1 MATNTEFSGDRA
13 ALTVENMLKAPK
25 VLEQI
30 IIPEEL
36 EFLTDYLFSDGT
48 TGDSGSVE
56 YGVTAKQV
64 EDARAGI
71 IEEGAEI
78 PTIDVDD
85 MERAQAVAE
94 ELGLGYY
101 VTDKARRRNQDWV
114 LEQGNRKIQ
123 KGLLRANAS
132 RSLAAMNA
140 AVTKYGLDMA
150 ATGDW
155 SVGKNLRASIV
166 AAQNE
171 GVVGQFDYN
180 MSTIL
185 VNPITANNILLLDD
199 YENLAP
205 KTDKALNP
213 FFATSLDGVM
223 GLTWLKSNLVPV
235 DVAYIF
241 EPKTLGVNLVE
252 VARYVDVDRDA
263 SRRRDF
269 VFGLESSVPVVTDPH
284 SMIKLTGING

>member
-1 MATNTEFSGDRA
+1 MPTNTEFSGDRST
-13 ALTVENMLKAPK
+13 LTVENLLKAPK
-25 VLEQI
+25 VLEQL

-64 EDARAGI
+64 EEARAGI

-78 PTIDVDD
+78 PTIDVDN
-85 MERAQAVAE
+85 MEHSQAVAE
-94 ELGLGYY
+94 EMGLGYY

-114 LEQGNRKIQ
+114 IEQGNRKIQ
-123 KGLLRANAS
+123 KGLLRTNAS
-132 RSLAAMNA
+132 RALAALNA

-155 SVGKNLRASIV
+155 ALDKNLRASIV

-171 GVVGQFDYN
+171 GVTGTFDYN

-185 VNPITANNILLLDD
+185 VNPVTANNILLLED
-199 YENLAP
+199 YANLAP
-205 KTDKALNP
+205 KSDKALNP

-223 GLTWLKSNLVPV
+223 GLKWLKSNLVPL
-235 DVAYIF
+235 DTAYIF

-252 VARYVDVDRDA
+252 VPRYVDVDRDA

-269 VFGLESSVPVVTDPH
+269 VFGLESSVPVITDPY
-284 SMIKLTGING
+284 SMIKITGING

>member
-56 YGVTAKQV
+56 YGITAKQV
-64 EDARAGI
+64 ESARAGI

-85 MERAQAVAE
+85 MEKAQAVAE

-101 VTDKARRRNQDWV
+101 VTDKARRRNHDWV
-114 LEQGNRKIQ
+114 LEQGNRKIK
-123 KGLLRANAS
+123 KGLLRGNAS
-132 RSLAAMNA
+132 RALAAMNA

-155 SVGKNLRASIV
+155 AVGKNLRASIV

-213 FFATSLDGVM
+213 FFATSLEGVM
-223 GLTWLKSNLVPV
+223 GLTWLKSNLVPL
-235 DVAYIF
+235 DTAYIF

-252 VARYVDVDRDA
+252 VPRYVDVDRTT

-284 SMIKLTGING
+284 SMIKLTGITG